1 MFSEWSKKEFTQMKS
16 HNFFQGVNEDVALCV
31 YGTRLIGRNADL
43 VLHGGGNTSVKTIRE
58 DLYGNEETVLCV
70 KGSGWDMAEI
80 LPAGLPPV
88 RLSPLQK
95 LKSLESLSDE
105 EMVNCVRSNLLD
117 STSPTPSV
125 ETLSHAFLPHKF
137 INHSHAAAILSV
149 TNQENA
155 EEICYEIFGKKMGIV
170 PYIMPGFE
178 LAKRTLEV
186 FKQDSDVDGL
196 ILLNHGIF
204 TFADEA
210 KTSYEC
216 MIDAISAAEKTLANS
231 GKKVFEAVSA
241 TPQLKNLSSLAPI
254 IRGVCVSQDEQINT
268 GGIYSRNKFILE
280 FRTTDLIL
288 EFVNGKELERYS
300 QAGVATPDHVIRTK
314 NHPLILNLPTVNE
327 SENYLLRTKKL
338 VEAFQEKYDSYFHRQ
353 VESKGLEKTKL
364 DSIPRV
370 VLVPGLGLFGIGR
383 THNESVIAA
392 DIAESF
398 INTVRGAE
406 SIGKYKS
413 LNESDVFDVEY
424 WSLEQAKLSSSH
436 NQPLLGN
443 VVAITG
449 GGGTIGNAIADEFSK
464 LGAEV
469 AVLDLDFAEDK
480 GSYFQLICDVTDPA
494 NVKKA
499 FKRICKHFGGLD
511 IVISNAGAMYQGT
524 MEDVSDETLRKSF
537 EVNFF
542 SHQTVMQNAVKIMK
556 LQGLGGSLLLN
567 VSKQA
572 VNPGAE
578 AGPYGIAKAATL
590 ALMRQYAIEV
600 GKYGIRVNAVNPD
613 RIQSG
618 LLTKEII
625 RSRASARGVD
635 AAEYLT
641 ENILGRE
648 VTAQDVAMAFTHLAL
663 SQSTVANV
671 ATVDGGN
678 IAAALR

>member
-1 MFSEWSKKEFTQMKS
+1 MFSKWSNKEFSQMKS
-16 HNFFQGVNEDVALCV
+16 NNLFQGVNEDVALCV
-31 YGTRLIGRNADL
+31 YVTRLIGRNPDL
-43 VLHGGGNTSVKTIRE
+43 VLHGGGNTSVKTTS
-58 DLYGNEETVLCV
+58 DDMYGDEEAVLCI

-88 RLSPLQK
+88 RLPPLQK
-95 LKSLESLSDE
+95 LQSLESVSDE
-105 EMVNCVRSNLLD
+105 DMVNCVRSNLLD
-117 STSPTPSV
+117 SASPTPSV

-137 INHSHAAAILSV
+137 VNHSHATAILSV
-149 TNQENA
+149 TNQENG
-155 EEICYEIFGKKMGIV
+155 EELCKDIFGQKMGIV
-170 PYIMPGFE
+170 PYIMPGFD

-186 FKQDSDVDGL
+186 FQQDPDVDGL

-204 TFADEA
+204 TFADDA
-210 KTSYEC
+210 KTSYEY
-216 MIDAISAAEKTLANS
+216 MIDAISVAEKKLAT
-231 GKKVFEAVSA
+231 GKRHAFKSVSV
-241 TPQLKNLSSLAPI
+241 TPRLKNVSSLAPI
-254 IRGVCVSQDEQINT
+254 IRGVCVSQGERIGNEKIDL
-268 GGIYSRNKFILE
+268 RNKLILE
-280 FRTTDLIL
+280 SRTTDRIL

-314 NHPLILNLPTVNE
+314 NHPLILNLSTITEPA
-327 SENYLLRTKKL
+327 NYLEHVKKS
-338 VEAFQEKYDSYFHRQ
+338 VKVFQEKYDSYFRRQ
-353 VESKGLEKTKL
+353 VKNKGLAKTKL
-364 DSIPRV
+364 DSIPRIIF
-370 VLVPGLGLFGIGR
+370 VPGFGLFGLGLTR
-383 THNESVIAA
+383 NDSVIAA

-424 WSLEQAKLSSSH
+424 WSLEQAKLSSSD
-436 NQPLLGN
+436 NQPLVGN

-449 GGGTIGNAIADEFSK
+449 GGGTIGNAIAHEFSK

-469 AVLDLDFAEDK
+469 AVLDLDFAGNE
-480 GSYFQLICDVTDPA
+480 GSYFRLACDVTDPA
-494 NVKKA
+494 NVKQA
-499 FKRICKHFGGLD
+499 FEKICKHFGGLD
-511 IVISNAGAMYQGT
+511 IVVSNAGAMYQGT

-556 LQGLGGSLLLN
+556 LQGVGGSLLLN

-590 ALMRQYAIEV
+590 ALMRQYALEV
-600 GKYGIRVNAVNPD
+600 GPYGIRVNAVNPD

-618 LLTKEII
+618 LLTKEMI

-635 AAEYLT
+635 ASEYLT

-648 VTAQDVAMAFTHLAL
+648 VTAQDVALAFTHLAL

>member
-1 MFSEWSKKEFTQMKS
+1 MFSKWSNKEFSQMKS
-16 HNFFQGVNEDVALCV
+16 NNLFQGVNEDVALCV
-31 YGTRLIGRNADL
+31 YVTRLIGRNPDL
-43 VLHGGGNTSVKTIRE
+43 VLHGGGNTSVKTTS
-58 DLYGNEETVLCV
+58 DDMYGEEEAVLCV

-88 RLSPLQK
+88 RLPPLQK
-95 LKSLESLSDE
+95 LQSLESVSDE
-105 EMVNCVRSNLLD
+105 DMVNCVRSNLLD
-117 STSPTPSV
+117 SASPTPSV

-137 INHSHAAAILSV
+137 VNHSHATAILSV
-149 TNQENA
+149 TNQENG
-155 EEICYEIFGKKMGIV
+155 EELCKDIFGQKMGIV
-170 PYIMPGFE
+170 PYIMPGFD

-186 FKQDSDVDGL
+186 FQQDPDVDGL

-204 TFADEA
+204 TFADDA
-210 KTSYEC
+210 KTSYEY
-216 MIDAISAAEKTLANS
+216 MIDAISVAEKKLAT
-231 GKKVFEAVSA
+231 GKRHAFKSVSV
-241 TPQLKNLSSLAPI
+241 TPRLKNVSSLAPI
-254 IRGVCVSQDEQINT
+254 IRGVCVSQGERIGNEKIDL
-268 GGIYSRNKFILE
+268 RNKLILE
-280 FRTTDLIL
+280 SRTTDRIL

-314 NHPLILNLPTVNE
+314 NHPLILNLSTITEPA
-327 SENYLLRTKKL
+327 NYLEHVKKS
-338 VEAFQEKYDSYFHRQ
+338 VKVFQEKYDSYFRRQ
-353 VESKGLEKTKL
+353 VKNKGLAKTKL
-364 DSIPRV
+364 DSIPRIIF
-370 VLVPGLGLFGIGR
+370 VPGFGLFGLGLTR
-383 THNESVIAA
+383 NDSVIAA

-424 WSLEQAKLSSSH
+424 WSLEQAKLSSSD
-436 NQPLLGN
+436 NQPLVGN

-449 GGGTIGNAIADEFSK
+449 GGGTIGNAIAHEFSK

-469 AVLDLDFAEDK
+469 AVLDLDFAGNE
-480 GSYFQLICDVTDPA
+480 GSYFRLACDVTDPA
-494 NVKKA
+494 NVKQA
-499 FKRICKHFGGLD
+499 FEKICKHFGGLD
-511 IVISNAGAMYQGT
+511 IVVSNAGAMYQGT

-556 LQGLGGSLLLN
+556 LQGVGGSLLLN

-590 ALMRQYAIEV
+590 ALMRQYALEV
-600 GKYGIRVNAVNPD
+600 GPYGIRVNAVNPD

-618 LLTKEII
+618 LLTKEMI

-635 AAEYLT
+635 ASEYLT

-648 VTAQDVAMAFTHLAL
+648 VTAQDVALAFTHLAL

>member
-170 PYIMPGFE
+170 PYIMPGFD

-186 FKQDSDVDGL
+186 FEQDSDVDGL

-370 VLVPGLGLFGIGR
+370 VLVPGLGLFGVGR
-383 THNESVIAA
+383 THKESVIAA

-406 SIGKYKS
+406 SIGRYKS

-424 WSLEQAKLSSSH
+424 WSLEQAKLSSSD

-480 GSYFQLICDVTDPA
+480 GSYFRLICDVTDPT

-499 FKRICKHFGGLD
+499 FERICKHFGGLD

>member
-1 MFSEWSKKEFTQMKS
+1 MFSKWSNKEFSQMKS
-16 HNFFQGVNEDVALCV
+16 NNLFQGVNEDVALCV
-31 YGTRLIGRNADL
+31 YVTRLIGRNPDL
-43 VLHGGGNTSVKTIRE
+43 VLHGGGNTSVKTTS
-58 DLYGNEETVLCV
+58 DDMYGDEEAVLCV

-88 RLSPLQK
+88 RLPPLQK
-95 LKSLESLSDE
+95 LQSLESVSDE
-105 EMVNCVRSNLLD
+105 DMVNCVRSNLLD
-117 STSPTPSV
+117 SASPTPSV

-137 INHSHAAAILSV
+137 VNHSHATAILSV
-149 TNQENA
+149 TNQENG
-155 EEICYEIFGKKMGIV
+155 EELCKDIFGQKMGIV
-170 PYIMPGFE
+170 PYIMPGFD

-186 FKQDSDVDGL
+186 FQQDPDVDGL

-204 TFADEA
+204 TFADDA
-210 KTSYEC
+210 KTSYEY
-216 MIDAISAAEKTLANS
+216 MIDAISVAEKKLAT
-231 GKKVFEAVSA
+231 GKRHAFKSVSV
-241 TPQLKNLSSLAPI
+241 TPRLKNVSSLAPI
-254 IRGVCVSQDEQINT
+254 IRGVCVSQGERIGNEKIDL
-268 GGIYSRNKFILE
+268 RNKLILE
-280 FRTTDLIL
+280 SRTTDRIL

-314 NHPLILNLPTVNE
+314 NHPLILNLSTITEPA
-327 SENYLLRTKKL
+327 NYLEHVKKS
-338 VEAFQEKYDSYFHRQ
+338 VKVFQEKYDSYFRRQ
-353 VESKGLEKTKL
+353 VKNKGLAKTKL
-364 DSIPRV
+364 DSIPRIIF
-370 VLVPGLGLFGIGR
+370 VPGFGLFGLGLTR
-383 THNESVIAA
+383 NDSVIAA

-424 WSLEQAKLSSSH
+424 WSLEQAKLSSSD
-436 NQPLLGN
+436 NQPLVGN

-449 GGGTIGNAIADEFSK
+449 GGGTIGNAIAHEFSK

-469 AVLDLDFAEDK
+469 AVLDLDFAGNE
-480 GSYFQLICDVTDPA
+480 GSYFRLACDVTDPA
-494 NVKKA
+494 NVKQA
-499 FKRICKHFGGLD
+499 FEKICKHFGGLD
-511 IVISNAGAMYQGT
+511 IVVSNAGAMYQGT

-556 LQGLGGSLLLN
+556 LQGVGGSLLLN

-590 ALMRQYAIEV
+590 ALMRQYALEV
-600 GKYGIRVNAVNPD
+600 GPYGIRVNAVNPD

-618 LLTKEII
+618 LLTKEMI

-635 AAEYLT
+635 ASEYLT

-648 VTAQDVAMAFTHLAL
+648 VTAQDVALAFTHLAL

>member
-31 YGTRLIGRNADL
+31 YGTRLIGRNPDL

-58 DLYGNEETVLCV
+58 DLYGNAETVLCV

-170 PYIMPGFE
+170 PYIMPGFD

-186 FKQDSDVDGL
+186 FEQDSDVDGL

-406 SIGKYKS
+406 SIGRYKS

-424 WSLEQAKLSSSH
+424 WSLEQAKLSSSD

-480 GSYFQLICDVTDPA
+480 GSYFRLICDVTDPT

-499 FKRICKHFGGLD
+499 FERICKHFGGLD

>member
-1 MFSEWSKKEFTQMKS
+1 
-16 HNFFQGVNEDVALCV
+16 
-31 YGTRLIGRNADL
+31 
-43 VLHGGGNTSVKTIRE
+43 
-58 DLYGNEETVLCV
+58 
-70 KGSGWDMAEI
+70 
-80 LPAGLPPV
+80 
-88 RLSPLQK
+88 
-95 LKSLESLSDE
+95 
-105 EMVNCVRSNLLD
+105 
-117 STSPTPSV
+117 
-125 ETLSHAFLPHKF
+125 
-137 INHSHAAAILSV
+137 V

-170 PYIMPGFE
+170 PYIMPGFD

-186 FKQDSDVDGL
+186 FEQDSDVDGL

-216 MIDAISAAEKTLANS
+216 MIDAISAAEKTLASS
-231 GKKVFEAVSA
+231 GKQVFETVSA
-241 TPQLKNLSSLAPI
+241 TPQLKNVRSLAPI
-254 IRGVCVSQDEQINT
+254 IRGVCVSQDEQIST
-268 GGIYSRNKFILE
+268 GGVYSRNKFILE

-314 NHPLILNLPTVNE
+314 NHPLILNLPTINE

-338 VEAFQEKYDSYFHRQ
+338 VEAFQEKYDSYFRRQ

-443 VVAITG
+443 VVAVTG
-449 GGGTIGNAIADEFSK
+449 GGGTIGNAIADEFSN

-469 AVLDLDFAEDK
+469 AVLDLDFADQS
-480 GSYFQLICDVTDPA
+480 SYFQLTCDVTDPA

-499 FKRICKHFGGLD
+499 FERICEHFGGLD
-511 IVISNAGAMYQGT
+511 IVVSNAGAMYQGT
-524 MEDVSDETLRKSF
+524 MEDVSDVTLRKSF

-578 AGPYGIAKAATL
+578 AGPYGIAKAATSAPRL
-590 ALMRQYAIEV
+590 LNSIEV
-600 GKYGIRVNAVNPD
+600 GKYGVRVNAVNPD

-618 LLTKEII
+618 LLT
-625 RSRASARGVD
+625 
-635 AAEYLT
+635 
-641 ENILGRE
+641 
-648 VTAQDVAMAFTHLAL
+648 
-663 SQSTVANV
+663 
-671 ATVDGGN
+671 
-678 IAAALR
+678 

>member
-1 MFSEWSKKEFTQMKS
+1 M
-16 HNFFQGVNEDVALCV
+16 
-31 YGTRLIGRNADL
+31 
-43 VLHGGGNTSVKTIRE
+43 
-58 DLYGNEETVLCV
+58 
-70 KGSGWDMAEI
+70 
-80 LPAGLPPV
+80 
-88 RLSPLQK
+88 
-95 LKSLESLSDE
+95 
-105 EMVNCVRSNLLD
+105 
-117 STSPTPSV
+117 
-125 ETLSHAFLPHKF
+125 
-137 INHSHAAAILSV
+137 
-149 TNQENA
+149 
-155 EEICYEIFGKKMGIV
+155 
-170 PYIMPGFE
+170 
-178 LAKRTLEV
+178 
-186 FKQDSDVDGL
+186 
-196 ILLNHGIF
+196 
-204 TFADEA
+204 
-210 KTSYEC
+210 
-216 MIDAISAAEKTLANS
+216 
-231 GKKVFEAVSA
+231 
-241 TPQLKNLSSLAPI
+241 
-254 IRGVCVSQDEQINT
+254 CVSQGERIGNGKIDL
-268 GGIYSRNKFILE
+268 RNKLILE
-280 FRTTDLIL
+280 SRTTDRIL
-288 EFVNGKELERYS
+288 EFVNGKDLKRYS

-314 NHPLILNLPTVNE
+314 NHPLILNLSATTEPV
-327 SENYLLRTKKL
+327 NYLEHVKKS
-338 VEAFQEKYDSYFHRQ
+338 VKMFQEKYDTYFHRQ
-353 VESKGLEKTKL
+353 VKNKGLAKTKL
-364 DSIPRV
+364 DSIPRII
-370 VLVPGLGLFGIGR
+370 LVPGFGLFGLGLTR
-383 THNESVIAA
+383 NDSVIAA

-398 INTVRGAE
+398 INTVKGAE

-424 WSLEQAKLSSSH
+424 WSLEQAKLSSSD

-464 LGAEV
+464 LGTGV

-480 GSYFQLICDVTDPA
+480 GSYFRLICDVTDPT

-499 FKRICKHFGGLD
+499 FERICKHFGGLD

-556 LQGLGGSLLLN
+556 LQGVGGSLLLN

-590 ALMRQYAIEV
+590 ALMRQYALEV
-600 GKYGIRVNAVNPD
+600 GPSGIRVNAVNPD

-618 LLTKEII
+618 LLTKEMI

-635 AAEYLT
+635 ASEYLT

>member
-1 MFSEWSKKEFTQMKS
+1 MFSKWSNKEFSQMKS
-16 HNFFQGVNEDVALCV
+16 NNLFQGVNEDVALCV
-31 YGTRLIGRNADL
+31 YVTRLIGRNPDL
-43 VLHGGGNTSVKTIRE
+43 VLHGGGNTSVKTKS
-58 DLYGNEETVLCV
+58 DDMYGDEEAVLCV

-88 RLSPLQK
+88 RLPPLQK
-95 LKSLESLSDE
+95 LQSLESVSDE
-105 EMVNCVRSNLLD
+105 DMVNCVRSNLLD
-117 STSPTPSV
+117 SASPTPSV

-137 INHSHAAAILSV
+137 VNHSHATAILSV
-149 TNQENA
+149 TNQENG
-155 EEICYEIFGKKMGIV
+155 EELCKNIFGQKMGIV
-170 PYIMPGFE
+170 PYIMPGFD

-186 FKQDSDVDGL
+186 FQQDPDVDGL

-204 TFADEA
+204 TFADDA
-210 KTSYEC
+210 KTSYEY
-216 MIDAISAAEKTLANS
+216 MIDAISVAEKKLAT
-231 GKKVFEAVSA
+231 GKRHAFKSVPV
-241 TPQLKNLSSLAPI
+241 TPRLKNVSSLAPI
-254 IRGVCVSQDEQINT
+254 IRGVCVSQGERIGNEKIDL
-268 GGIYSRNKFILE
+268 RNKLILE
-280 FRTTDLIL
+280 SRTTDRIL

-314 NHPLILNLPTVNE
+314 NHPLILNLSTITEPA
-327 SENYLLRTKKL
+327 NYLEHVKKS
-338 VEAFQEKYDSYFHRQ
+338 VKVFQEKYDSYFRRQ
-353 VESKGLEKTKL
+353 VKNKGLAKTKL
-364 DSIPRV
+364 DSIPRIIF
-370 VLVPGLGLFGIGR
+370 VPGFGLFGLGLTR
-383 THNESVIAA
+383 NDSVIAA

-424 WSLEQAKLSSSH
+424 WSLEQAKLSSSD
-436 NQPLLGN
+436 NQPLVGN

-449 GGGTIGNAIADEFSK
+449 GGGTIGNAIAHEFSK

-469 AVLDLDFAEDK
+469 AVLDLDFAGNE
-480 GSYFQLICDVTDPA
+480 GSYFRLACDVTDPA
-494 NVKKA
+494 NVKQA
-499 FKRICKHFGGLD
+499 FKKICKHFGGLD
-511 IVISNAGAMYQGT
+511 IVVSNAGAMYQGT

-556 LQGLGGSLLLN
+556 LQGVGGSLLLN

-590 ALMRQYAIEV
+590 ALMRQYALEV
-600 GKYGIRVNAVNPD
+600 GPYGIRVNAVNPD

-618 LLTKEII
+618 LLTKEMI

-635 AAEYLT
+635 ASEYLT

-648 VTAQDVAMAFTHLAL
+648 VTAQDVALAFTHLAL

>member
-1 MFSEWSKKEFTQMKS
+1 M
-16 HNFFQGVNEDVALCV
+16 
-31 YGTRLIGRNADL
+31 
-43 VLHGGGNTSVKTIRE
+43 
-58 DLYGNEETVLCV
+58 
-70 KGSGWDMAEI
+70 
-80 LPAGLPPV
+80 
-88 RLSPLQK
+88 
-95 LKSLESLSDE
+95 
-105 EMVNCVRSNLLD
+105 
-117 STSPTPSV
+117 
-125 ETLSHAFLPHKF
+125 
-137 INHSHAAAILSV
+137 
-149 TNQENA
+149 
-155 EEICYEIFGKKMGIV
+155 
-170 PYIMPGFE
+170 
-178 LAKRTLEV
+178 
-186 FKQDSDVDGL
+186 
-196 ILLNHGIF
+196 
-204 TFADEA
+204 
-210 KTSYEC
+210 
-216 MIDAISAAEKTLANS
+216 
-231 GKKVFEAVSA
+231 
-241 TPQLKNLSSLAPI
+241 
-254 IRGVCVSQDEQINT
+254 
-268 GGIYSRNKFILE
+268 
-280 FRTTDLIL
+280 
-288 EFVNGKELERYS
+288 
-300 QAGVATPDHVIRTK
+300 
-314 NHPLILNLPTVNE
+314 
-327 SENYLLRTKKL
+327 
-338 VEAFQEKYDSYFHRQ
+338 
-353 VESKGLEKTKL
+353 
-364 DSIPRV
+364 
-370 VLVPGLGLFGIGR
+370 PGLGLFGVGR
-383 THNESVIAA
+383 THKESVIAA

-406 SIGKYKS
+406 SIGRYKS

-424 WSLEQAKLSSSH
+424 WSLEQAKLSSSD

-469 AVLDLDFAEDK
+469 AVLDLDFADQS
-480 GSYFQLICDVTDPA
+480 SYFQLTCDVTDPA

-499 FKRICKHFGGLD
+499 FERICKHFGGLD
-511 IVISNAGAMYQGT
+511 IVISNAGEMYQGT

>member
-1 MFSEWSKKEFTQMKS
+1 MFSKWSNKEFSQMKS
-16 HNFFQGVNEDVALCV
+16 NNLFQGVNEDVALCV
-31 YGTRLIGRNADL
+31 YVTRLIGRNPDL
-43 VLHGGGNTSVKTIRE
+43 VLHGGGNTSVKITS
-58 DLYGNEETVLCV
+58 DDMYGDEEAVLCV

-88 RLSPLQK
+88 RLPPLQK
-95 LKSLESLSDE
+95 LQSLESVSDE
-105 EMVNCVRSNLLD
+105 DMVNCVRSNLLD
-117 STSPTPSV
+117 SASPTPSV

-137 INHSHAAAILSV
+137 VNHSHATAILSV
-149 TNQENA
+149 TNQENG
-155 EEICYEIFGKKMGIV
+155 EELCKNIFGQKMGIV
-170 PYIMPGFE
+170 PYIMPGFD

-186 FKQDSDVDGL
+186 FQQDPDVDGL

-204 TFADEA
+204 TFADDA
-210 KTSYEC
+210 KTSYEY
-216 MIDAISAAEKTLANS
+216 MIDAISVAEKKLAT
-231 GKKVFEAVSA
+231 GKRHAFKSVSV
-241 TPQLKNLSSLAPI
+241 TPRLKNVSSLAPI
-254 IRGVCVSQDEQINT
+254 IRGVCVSQGERIGNEKIDL
-268 GGIYSRNKFILE
+268 RNKLILE
-280 FRTTDLIL
+280 LRTTDRIL

-314 NHPLILNLPTVNE
+314 NHPLILNLSTITEPA
-327 SENYLLRTKKL
+327 NYLEHVKKS
-338 VEAFQEKYDSYFHRQ
+338 VKVFQEKYDSYFRRQ
-353 VESKGLEKTKL
+353 VKNKGLAKTKL
-364 DSIPRV
+364 DSIPRIIF
-370 VLVPGLGLFGIGR
+370 VPGFGLFGLGLTR
-383 THNESVIAA
+383 NDSVIAA

-424 WSLEQAKLSSSH
+424 WSLEQAKLSSSD
-436 NQPLLGN
+436 NQPLVGN

-449 GGGTIGNAIADEFSK
+449 GGGTIGNAIAHEFSK

-469 AVLDLDFAEDK
+469 AVLDLDFAGNE
-480 GSYFQLICDVTDPA
+480 GSYFRLACDVTDPA
-494 NVKKA
+494 NVKQA
-499 FKRICKHFGGLD
+499 FKKICKHFGGLD
-511 IVISNAGAMYQGT
+511 IVVSNAGAMYQGT

-556 LQGLGGSLLLN
+556 LQGVGGSLLLN

-590 ALMRQYAIEV
+590 ALMRQYALEV
-600 GKYGIRVNAVNPD
+600 GPYGIRVNAVNPD

-618 LLTKEII
+618 LLTKEMI

-635 AAEYLT
+635 ASEYLT

-648 VTAQDVAMAFTHLAL
+648 VTAQDVALAFTHLAL

>member
-1 MFSEWSKKEFTQMKS
+1 MFSKWSNKEFSQMKS
-16 HNFFQGVNEDVALCV
+16 NNLFQGVNEDVALCV
-31 YGTRLIGRNADL
+31 YVTRLIGRNPDL
-43 VLHGGGNTSVKTIRE
+43 VLHGGGNTSVKTTS
-58 DLYGNEETVLCV
+58 DDMYGDEEAVLCV

-88 RLSPLQK
+88 RLPPLQK
-95 LKSLESLSDE
+95 LQSLESVSDE
-105 EMVNCVRSNLLD
+105 DMVNCVRSNLLD
-117 STSPTPSV
+117 SASPTPSV

-137 INHSHAAAILSV
+137 VNHSHATAILSV
-149 TNQENA
+149 TNQENG
-155 EEICYEIFGKKMGIV
+155 EELCKDIFGQKMGIV
-170 PYIMPGFE
+170 PYIMPGFD

-186 FKQDSDVDGL
+186 FQQDPDVDGL

-204 TFADEA
+204 TFADDA
-210 KTSYEC
+210 KTSYEY
-216 MIDAISAAEKTLANS
+216 MIDAISVAEKKLAT
-231 GKKVFEAVSA
+231 GKRHAFKSVPV
-241 TPQLKNLSSLAPI
+241 TPRLKNVSSLAPI
-254 IRGVCVSQDEQINT
+254 IRGVCVSQGERIGNEKIDL
-268 GGIYSRNKFILE
+268 RNKLILE
-280 FRTTDLIL
+280 SRTTDRIL

-314 NHPLILNLPTVNE
+314 NHPLILNLSTITEPA
-327 SENYLLRTKKL
+327 NYLEHVKKS
-338 VEAFQEKYDSYFHRQ
+338 VKVFQEKYDSYFRRQ
-353 VESKGLEKTKL
+353 VKNKGLAKTKL
-364 DSIPRV
+364 DSIPRIIF
-370 VLVPGLGLFGIGR
+370 VPGFGLFGLGLTR
-383 THNESVIAA
+383 NDSVIAA

-424 WSLEQAKLSSSH
+424 WSLEQAKLSSSD
-436 NQPLLGN
+436 NQPLVGN

-449 GGGTIGNAIADEFSK
+449 GGGTIGNAIAHEFSK

-469 AVLDLDFAEDK
+469 AVLDLDFAGNE
-480 GSYFQLICDVTDPA
+480 GSYFRLACDVTDPA
-494 NVKKA
+494 NVKQA
-499 FKRICKHFGGLD
+499 FEKICKHFGGLD
-511 IVISNAGAMYQGT
+511 IVVSNAGAMYQGT

-556 LQGLGGSLLLN
+556 LQGVGGSLLLN

-572 VNPGAE
+572 VNPGPE

-590 ALMRQYAIEV
+590 ALMRQYALEV
-600 GKYGIRVNAVNPD
+600 GPYGIRVNAVNPD

-618 LLTKEII
+618 LLTKEMI

-635 AAEYLT
+635 ASEYLT

-648 VTAQDVAMAFTHLAL
+648 VTAQDVALAFTHLAL

>member
-370 VLVPGLGLFGIGR
+370 VLVPGLGLFGVGR
-383 THNESVIAA
+383 THKESVIAA

-406 SIGKYKS
+406 SIGRYKS

-424 WSLEQAKLSSSH
+424 WSLEQAKLSSSD

-469 AVLDLDFAEDK
+469 AVLDLDFADQS
-480 GSYFQLICDVTDPA
+480 SYFQLTCDVTDPA

-499 FKRICKHFGGLD
+499 FERICKHFGGLD

>member
-170 PYIMPGFE
+170 PYIMPGFD

-186 FKQDSDVDGL
+186 FEQDSDVDGL

-370 VLVPGLGLFGIGR
+370 VLVPGLGLFGVGR
-383 THNESVIAA
+383 THKESVIAA

-406 SIGKYKS
+406 SIGRYKS

-424 WSLEQAKLSSSH
+424 WSLEQAKLSSSD

-449 GGGTIGNAIADEFSK
+449 GGGTIGNAIAYEFSK

-494 NVKKA
+494 NIKKA
-499 FKRICKHFGGLD
+499 FERICKHFGGLD

>member
-31 YGTRLIGRNADL
+31 YGTRLIGRNPDL

-186 FKQDSDVDGL
+186 FEQDSDVDGL

-210 KTSYEC
+210 KASYEC
-216 MIDAISAAEKTLANS
+216 MIDAISAAEKTLASS

-241 TPQLKNLSSLAPI
+241 TPQLKNVSSLAPI

-338 VEAFQEKYDSYFHRQ
+338 VEAFQEKYDSYFRRQ

-469 AVLDLDFAEDK
+469 AVLDLDFAANQC
-480 GSYFQLICDVTDPA
+480 SYFQLTCDVTDPA

-499 FKRICKHFGGLD
+499 FERICKHFGGLD
-511 IVISNAGAMYQGT
+511 IVISNAGEMYQGT

-613 RIQSG
+613 RIRSG

>member
-1 MFSEWSKKEFTQMKS
+1 MFSKWSNKEFSQMKS
-16 HNFFQGVNEDVALCV
+16 NNLFQGVNEDVALCV
-31 YGTRLIGRNADL
+31 YVTRLIGRNPDL
-43 VLHGGGNTSVKTIRE
+43 VLHGGGNTSVKTKS
-58 DLYGNEETVLCV
+58 DDMYGDEEAVLCV

-88 RLSPLQK
+88 RLPPLQK
-95 LKSLESLSDE
+95 LQSLESVSDE
-105 EMVNCVRSNLLD
+105 DMVNCVRSNLLD
-117 STSPTPSV
+117 SASPTPSV

-137 INHSHAAAILSV
+137 VNHSHATAILSV
-149 TNQENA
+149 TNQENG
-155 EEICYEIFGKKMGIV
+155 EELCKDIFGQKMGIV
-170 PYIMPGFE
+170 PYIMPGFD

-186 FKQDSDVDGL
+186 FQQDPDVDGL

-204 TFADEA
+204 TFADDA
-210 KTSYEC
+210 KTSYEY
-216 MIDAISAAEKTLANS
+216 MIDAISVAEKKLAT
-231 GKKVFEAVSA
+231 GKRHAFKSVPV
-241 TPQLKNLSSLAPI
+241 TPRLKNVSSLAPI
-254 IRGVCVSQDEQINT
+254 IRGVCVSQGERIGNEKIDL
-268 GGIYSRNKFILE
+268 RNKLILE
-280 FRTTDLIL
+280 SRTTDRIL

-314 NHPLILNLPTVNE
+314 NHPLILNLSTITEPA
-327 SENYLLRTKKL
+327 NYLEHVKKS
-338 VEAFQEKYDSYFHRQ
+338 VKVFQEKYDSYFRRQ
-353 VESKGLEKTKL
+353 VKNKGLAKTKL
-364 DSIPRV
+364 DSIPRIIF
-370 VLVPGLGLFGIGR
+370 VPGFGLFGLGLTR
-383 THNESVIAA
+383 NDSVIAA

-424 WSLEQAKLSSSH
+424 WSLEQAKLSSSD
-436 NQPLLGN
+436 NQPLVGN

-449 GGGTIGNAIADEFSK
+449 GGGTIGNAIAHEFSK

-469 AVLDLDFAEDK
+469 AVLDLDFAGNE
-480 GSYFQLICDVTDPA
+480 GSYFRLACDVTDPA
-494 NVKKA
+494 NVKQA
-499 FKRICKHFGGLD
+499 FEKICKHFGGLD
-511 IVISNAGAMYQGT
+511 IVVSNAGAMYQGT

-556 LQGLGGSLLLN
+556 LQGVGGSLLLN

-590 ALMRQYAIEV
+590 ALMRQYALEV
-600 GKYGIRVNAVNPD
+600 GPYGIRVNAVNPD

-618 LLTKEII
+618 LLTKEMI

-635 AAEYLT
+635 ASEYLT

-648 VTAQDVAMAFTHLAL
+648 VTAQDVALAFTHLAL

>member
-1 MFSEWSKKEFTQMKS
+1 MFSKWSNKEFSQMKS
-16 HNFFQGVNEDVALCV
+16 NNLFQGVNEDVALCV
-31 YGTRLIGRNADL
+31 YVTRLIGRNPDL
-43 VLHGGGNTSVKTIRE
+43 VLHGGGNTSVKTTS
-58 DLYGNEETVLCV
+58 DDMYGDEEAVLCV

-88 RLSPLQK
+88 RLPPLQK
-95 LKSLESLSDE
+95 LQSLESVSDE
-105 EMVNCVRSNLLD
+105 DMVNCVRSNLLD
-117 STSPTPSV
+117 SASPTPSV

-137 INHSHAAAILSV
+137 VNHSHATAILSV
-149 TNQENA
+149 TNQENG
-155 EEICYEIFGKKMGIV
+155 EELCKDIFGQKMGIV
-170 PYIMPGFE
+170 PYIMPGFD

-186 FKQDSDVDGL
+186 FQQDPDVDGL

-204 TFADEA
+204 TFADDA
-210 KTSYEC
+210 KISYEY
-216 MIDAISAAEKTLANS
+216 MIDAISVAEKKLAT
-231 GKKVFEAVSA
+231 GKRHAFKSVSV
-241 TPQLKNLSSLAPI
+241 TPRLKNVSSLAPI
-254 IRGVCVSQDEQINT
+254 IRGVCVSQGERIGNEKIDL
-268 GGIYSRNKFILE
+268 RNKLILE
-280 FRTTDLIL
+280 SRTTDRIL

-314 NHPLILNLPTVNE
+314 NHPLILNLSTITEPA
-327 SENYLLRTKKL
+327 NYLEHVKKS
-338 VEAFQEKYDSYFHRQ
+338 VKVFQEKYDSYFRRQ
-353 VESKGLEKTKL
+353 VKNKGLAKTKL
-364 DSIPRV
+364 DSIPRIIF
-370 VLVPGLGLFGIGR
+370 VPGFGLFGLGLTR
-383 THNESVIAA
+383 NDSVIAA

-424 WSLEQAKLSSSH
+424 WSLEQAKLSSSD
-436 NQPLLGN
+436 NQPLVGN

-449 GGGTIGNAIADEFSK
+449 GGGTIGNAIAHEFSK

-469 AVLDLDFAEDK
+469 AVLDLDFAGNE
-480 GSYFQLICDVTDPA
+480 GSYFRLACDVTDPA
-494 NVKKA
+494 NVKQA
-499 FKRICKHFGGLD
+499 FEKICKHFGGLD
-511 IVISNAGAMYQGT
+511 IVVSNAGAMYQGA

-556 LQGLGGSLLLN
+556 LQGVGGSLLLN

-590 ALMRQYAIEV
+590 ALMRQYALEV
-600 GKYGIRVNAVNPD
+600 GPYGIRVNAVNPD

-618 LLTKEII
+618 LLTKEMI

-635 AAEYLT
+635 ASEYLT

-648 VTAQDVAMAFTHLAL
+648 VTAQDVALAFTHLAL

>member
-1 MFSEWSKKEFTQMKS
+1 MFSKWSNKEFSQMKS
-16 HNFFQGVNEDVALCV
+16 NNLFQGVNEDVALCV
-31 YGTRLIGRNADL
+31 YVTRLIGRNPDL
-43 VLHGGGNTSVKTIRE
+43 VLHGGGNTSVKTTS
-58 DLYGNEETVLCV
+58 DDMYGEEEAVLCV

-80 LPAGLPPV
+80 LPAGLPSV
-88 RLSPLQK
+88 RLPPLQK
-95 LKSLESLSDE
+95 LQSLESVSDE
-105 EMVNCVRSNLLD
+105 DMVNCVRSNLLD

-137 INHSHAAAILSV
+137 VNHSHATAILSV
-149 TNQENA
+149 TNQENG
-155 EEICYEIFGKKMGIV
+155 EELCKDIFGQKMGIV
-170 PYIMPGFE
+170 PYIMPGFD

-186 FKQDSDVDGL
+186 FQQDPDVDGL

-204 TFADEA
+204 TFADDA
-210 KTSYEC
+210 KTSYEY
-216 MIDAISAAEKTLANS
+216 MIDAISVAEKKLAT
-231 GKKVFEAVSA
+231 GKRHAFKSVSV
-241 TPQLKNLSSLAPI
+241 TPRLKNVSSLAPI
-254 IRGVCVSQDEQINT
+254 IRGVCVSQGERIGNEKIDL
-268 GGIYSRNKFILE
+268 RNKLILE
-280 FRTTDLIL
+280 SRTTDRIL

-314 NHPLILNLPTVNE
+314 NHPLILNLSTITEPA
-327 SENYLLRTKKL
+327 NYLEHVKKS
-338 VEAFQEKYDSYFHRQ
+338 VKVFQEKYDSYFRRQ
-353 VESKGLEKTKL
+353 VKNKGLAKTKL
-364 DSIPRV
+364 DSIPRIIF
-370 VLVPGLGLFGIGR
+370 VPGFGLFGLGLTR
-383 THNESVIAA
+383 NDSVIAA

-424 WSLEQAKLSSSH
+424 WSLEQAKLSSSD
-436 NQPLLGN
+436 NQPLVGN

-449 GGGTIGNAIADEFSK
+449 GGGTIGNAIAHEFSK

-469 AVLDLDFAEDK
+469 AVLDLDFAGDE
-480 GSYFQLICDVTDPA
+480 GSYFRLACDVTDPA
-494 NVKKA
+494 NVKQA
-499 FKRICKHFGGLD
+499 FEKICKHFGGLD
-511 IVISNAGAMYQGT
+511 IVVSNAGAMYQGA

-556 LQGLGGSLLLN
+556 LQGVGGSLLLN

-590 ALMRQYAIEV
+590 ALMRQYALEV
-600 GKYGIRVNAVNPD
+600 GPYGIRVNAVNPD

-618 LLTKEII
+618 LLTKEMI

-635 AAEYLT
+635 ASEYLT

-648 VTAQDVAMAFTHLAL
+648 VTAQDVALAFTHLAL

>member
-31 YGTRLIGRNADL
+31 YGTRLIGRNPDL

-58 DLYGNEETVLCV
+58 DLYGNAETVLCV

-186 FKQDSDVDGL
+186 FNQDSDVDGL

-370 VLVPGLGLFGIGR
+370 VLVPGLGLFGVGR
-383 THNESVIAA
+383 THKESVIAA

-406 SIGKYKS
+406 SIGRYKS

-424 WSLEQAKLSSSH
+424 WSLEQAKLSSSD

-499 FKRICKHFGGLD
+499 FERICKHFGGLD

>member
-1 MFSEWSKKEFTQMKS
+1 MFSKWSNKEFSQMKS
-16 HNFFQGVNEDVALCV
+16 NNLFQGVNEDVALCV
-31 YGTRLIGRNADL
+31 YVTRLIGRNPDL
-43 VLHGGGNTSVKTIRE
+43 VLHGGGNTSVKTTSDDI
-58 DLYGNEETVLCV
+58 YGDEEAVLCV

-88 RLSPLQK
+88 RLPPLQK
-95 LKSLESLSDE
+95 LQSLESVSDE
-105 EMVNCVRSNLLD
+105 DMVNCVRSNLLD
-117 STSPTPSV
+117 SASPTPSV

-137 INHSHAAAILSV
+137 VNHSHATAILSV
-149 TNQENA
+149 TNQENG
-155 EEICYEIFGKKMGIV
+155 EELCKDIFGHKMGIV
-170 PYIMPGFE
+170 PYIMPGFD

-186 FKQDSDVDGL
+186 FQQDPDVDGL

-204 TFADEA
+204 TFADDA
-210 KTSYEC
+210 KTSYEY
-216 MIDAISAAEKTLANS
+216 MIDAISMAEEKLAT
-231 GKKVFEAVSA
+231 GKRHAFKSVSV
-241 TPQLKNLSSLAPI
+241 TPRLKNVSSLAPI
-254 IRGVCVSQDEQINT
+254 IRGVCVSQGERIGNEKVDL
-268 GGIYSRNKFILE
+268 RNKLILE
-280 FRTTDLIL
+280 SRTTDRIL

-314 NHPLILNLPTVNE
+314 NHPLILNLSTITEPA
-327 SENYLLRTKKL
+327 NYLEHVKKS
-338 VEAFQEKYDSYFHRQ
+338 VKVFQEKYDSYFRRQ
-353 VESKGLEKTKL
+353 VKNKGLAKTKL
-364 DSIPRV
+364 DSTPRIIF
-370 VLVPGLGLFGIGR
+370 VPGFGLFGLGLTR
-383 THNESVIAA
+383 NDSVIAA

-424 WSLEQAKLSSSH
+424 WSLEQAKLSSSD
-436 NQPLLGN
+436 NQPLVGN

-449 GGGTIGNAIADEFSK
+449 GGGTIGNAIAHEFSK

-469 AVLDLDFAEDK
+469 AVLDLDFADQS
-480 GSYFQLICDVTDPA
+480 SYFQLTCDVTDPA

-499 FKRICKHFGGLD
+499 FERICKHFGGLD
-511 IVISNAGAMYQGT
+511 IVISNAGEMYQGT

-556 LQGLGGSLLLN
+556 LQGVGGSLLLN

-590 ALMRQYAIEV
+590 ALMRQYALEV
-600 GKYGIRVNAVNPD
+600 GPYGIRVNAVNPD

-618 LLTKEII
+618 LLTKEMI

-635 AAEYLT
+635 ASEYLT

-648 VTAQDVAMAFTHLAL
+648 VTAQDVALAFTHLAL

>member
-1 MFSEWSKKEFTQMKS
+1 MFSKWSNKEFSQMKS
-16 HNFFQGVNEDVALCV
+16 NNLFQGVNEDVALCV
-31 YGTRLIGRNADL
+31 YVTRLIGRNPDL
-43 VLHGGGNTSVKTIRE
+43 VLHGGGNTSVKTTS
-58 DLYGNEETVLCV
+58 DDMYGDEEAVLCV

-88 RLSPLQK
+88 RLPPLQK
-95 LKSLESLSDE
+95 LQSLESVSDE
-105 EMVNCVRSNLLD
+105 DMVNCVRSNLLD
-117 STSPTPSV
+117 SASPTPSV

-137 INHSHAAAILSV
+137 VNHSHAIAILSV
-149 TNQENA
+149 TNQENG
-155 EEICYEIFGKKMGIV
+155 EELCKDIFGQKMGIV
-170 PYIMPGFE
+170 PYIMPGFD

-186 FKQDSDVDGL
+186 FQQDPDVDGL

-204 TFADEA
+204 TFADDA
-210 KTSYEC
+210 KTSYEY
-216 MIDAISAAEKTLANS
+216 MIDAISVAEKKLAT
-231 GKKVFEAVSA
+231 GKRHAFKSVSV
-241 TPQLKNLSSLAPI
+241 TPRLKNVSSLAPI
-254 IRGVCVSQDEQINT
+254 IRGVCVSQGERIGNEKIDL
-268 GGIYSRNKFILE
+268 RNKLILE
-280 FRTTDLIL
+280 SRTTDRIL

-314 NHPLILNLPTVNE
+314 NHPLILNLSTITEPA
-327 SENYLLRTKKL
+327 NYLEHVKKS
-338 VEAFQEKYDSYFHRQ
+338 VKVFQEKYDSYFRRQ
-353 VESKGLEKTKL
+353 VKNKGLAKTKL
-364 DSIPRV
+364 DSIPRIIF
-370 VLVPGLGLFGIGR
+370 VPGFGLFGLGLTR
-383 THNESVIAA
+383 NDSVIAA

-424 WSLEQAKLSSSH
+424 WSLEQAKLSSSD
-436 NQPLLGN
+436 NQPLVGN

-449 GGGTIGNAIADEFSK
+449 GGGTIGNAIAHEFSK

-469 AVLDLDFAEDK
+469 AVLDLDFAGNE
-480 GSYFQLICDVTDPA
+480 GSYFRLACDVTDPA
-494 NVKKA
+494 NVKQA
-499 FKRICKHFGGLD
+499 FEKICKHFGGLD
-511 IVISNAGAMYQGT
+511 IVVSNAGAMYQGT

-556 LQGLGGSLLLN
+556 LQGVGGSLLLN

-590 ALMRQYAIEV
+590 ALMRQYALEV
-600 GKYGIRVNAVNPD
+600 GPYGIRVNAVNPD

-618 LLTKEII
+618 LLTKEMI

-635 AAEYLT
+635 ASEYLT

-648 VTAQDVAMAFTHLAL
+648 VTAQDVALAFTHLAL